1 MKRNRLQLIGLGEVL
16 KKEIQEIVDNERDL
30 FFEDLTCENGRSRE
44 DYENLGIK
52 IPKDLIEKEKAFD
65 KEEDFDDDDY
75 EFVEYPCTI
84 FEDEIVG
91 FVENEKQ
98 TTIYLRNGLAFK
110 VKNSVFEINEKIN
123 AF

>member
-16 KKEIQEIVDNERDL
+16 KNEIQEIVDNERDL
-30 FFEDLTCENGRSRE
+30 FFEDLTCENGRTRE

-91 FVENEKQ
+91 FVESEKQ

>member
-1 MKRNRLQLIGLGEVL
+1 MKRNRLQLIGLGEIL

-30 FFEDLTCENGRSRE
+30 FFEDLTCENGRTRE

-91 FVENEKQ
+91 FVESEKQ